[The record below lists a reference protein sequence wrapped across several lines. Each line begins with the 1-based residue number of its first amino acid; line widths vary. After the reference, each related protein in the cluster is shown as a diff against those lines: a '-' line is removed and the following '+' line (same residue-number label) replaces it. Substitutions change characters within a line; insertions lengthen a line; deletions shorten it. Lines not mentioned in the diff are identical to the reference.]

1 MKILTTVL
9 TVIAIVLIIFNAT
22 QINLNNPFEGDSF
35 TAILTVLAGLCAV
48 ILLQILRL
56 SKKIEALQKK
66 RR

>member
-9 TVIAIVLIIFNAT
+9 TVIAIALIIFNAT
-22 QINLNNPFEGDSF
+22 QINLNKPFEGDSF

>member
-9 TVIAIVLIIFNAT
+9 TVIAIALIIFNAT
-22 QINLNNPFEGDSF
+22 QINLNKPFEGDSF
-35 TAILTVLAGLCAV
+35 TAILTILAGLCAV